1 MDNQVSFYYPLFF
14 FMLPHVF
21 KILGK
26 QKAPTG
32 QQTWPIS
39 VILVQ
44 QKHLP

>member
-14 FMLPHVF
+14 SCCHVF